1 MGLMIGGAA
10 VLLIGGLI
18 AFSQMNKGSDAGN
31 KNDTPGTQKQTEQ
44 NNKTLP
50 SVALGKARSGKPP
63 AKPAPEL
70 TVETLQKLQA
80 MLDEAK
86 ELINDG
92 KRARTGRGDNAAA
105 RTKMGEASELLR
117 KWEQMIAA
125 PLLWQEDAE
134 MEDWAQPAAY
144 VTLSKMYDKFAK
156 YQKEARMG
164 GG

>member
-1 MGLMIGGAA
+1 MGLLIGGAA
-10 VLLIGGLI
+10 ALLVVGLI
-18 AFSQMNKGSDAGN
+18 VFSQMNNGSDGGN
-31 KNDTPGTQKQTEQ
+31 KNDKPGTQTQTEQ
-44 NNKTLP
+44 KSSTLP
-50 SVALGKARSGKPP
+50 KVALGDARSGKPP

-80 MLDEAK
+80 MLDDAK
-86 ELINDG
+86 LLINDG
-92 KRARTGRGDNAAA
+92 KRARTGRGDNQAA
-105 RTKMGEASELLR
+105 RAKMGEASALLR
-117 KWEQMIAA
+117 QWEQMIAA